1 MNFNSLSKS
10 GGVMMRCKSSFIGSL
25 LVCAVIVGALTLIP
39 VTAPADDSI
48 KVTVSCPAT
57 ITPGAMLNL
66 GLTLFNHSSPPV
78 SVTIAKSAV
87 AAHLGNLDVIGPFVI
102 PLARTLAPGETVTI
116 PNYLTVPFPT
126 APRGTFSS
134 LGVSVMNS
142 ANEPIGGS
150 GCIIEIQ

>member
-1 MNFNSLSKS
+1 
-10 GGVMMRCKSSFIGSL
+10 MMRCKSSFIGLL

-39 VTAPADDSI
+39 ATAHAGDDI

-57 ITPGAMLNL
+57 ITPAAAMLNL
-66 GLTLFNHSSPPV
+66 GLTLQNISSPPV

-102 PLARTLAPGETVTI
+102 PLARTLSPGQTISI
-116 PNYLTVPFPT
+116 PNYLSVPFPT

-134 LGVSVMNS
+134 VGVAVMNS
-142 ANEPIGGS
+142 ANEPISGG